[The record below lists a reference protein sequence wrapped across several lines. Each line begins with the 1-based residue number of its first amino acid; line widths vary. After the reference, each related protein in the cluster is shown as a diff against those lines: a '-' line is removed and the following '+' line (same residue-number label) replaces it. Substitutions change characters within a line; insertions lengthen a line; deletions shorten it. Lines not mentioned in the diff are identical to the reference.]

1 MVWNPIRRTAEA
13 LYPLD
18 PNTEKGQRLL
28 QQERLPPQT
37 ILNLYI
43 SKRMIG
49 KRNGNAI
56 LDLSLSINNLL
67 NKQDFLISA
76 SEQLR
81 FDFDNRDPEKFAP
94 KYFFGQGLTMTCS
107 INYHF

>member
-13 LYPLD
+13 LYPVD
-18 PNTEKGQRLL
+18 PNSEKGQRLL
-28 QQERLPPQT
+28 VQERLPAQSL
-37 ILNLYI
+37 LNLYI
-43 SKRMIG
+43 SKRINT
-49 KRNGNAI
+49 KENGAAR
-56 LDLSLSINNLL
+56 LDLSMSIHNLL
-67 NKQDFLISA
+67 NKQHLIISA
-76 SEQLR
+76 AEQLR